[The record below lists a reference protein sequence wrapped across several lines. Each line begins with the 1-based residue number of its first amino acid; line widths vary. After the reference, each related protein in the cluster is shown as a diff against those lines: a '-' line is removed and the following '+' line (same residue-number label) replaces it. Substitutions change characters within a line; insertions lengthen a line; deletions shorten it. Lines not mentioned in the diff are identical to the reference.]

1 MNDEGRY
8 SPVTPSQGECHPVS
22 TSIYFTLSFCTT
34 AAEVVNYTKA
44 RWERV
49 VTLANEGETQ
59 WHFISTLASPP
70 FLSSHSS
77 VGSQWPDPPRS
88 SVSKHSHTYTH
99 AGFLLICLWGL
110 AIFCRHLQLKYS
122 ANNKSHPLIISDFLV
137 TFKNCLVSGCAWI
150 GFCQCNSVIQ
160 KQRQIIVDLL
170 MSLWTFWRYVE
181 WYD

>member
-1 MNDEGRY
+1 M
-8 SPVTPSQGECHPVS
+8 
-22 TSIYFTLSFCTT
+22 TL
-34 AAEVVNYTKA
+34 
-44 RWERV
+44 
-49 VTLANEGETQ
+49 
-59 WHFISTLASPP
+59 HFHISLPP
-70 FLSSHSS
+70 LSSPHIPLWVHSDLILPAHLCPNI
-77 VGSQWPDPPRS
+77 VT
-88 SVSKHSHTYTH
+88 HTHTQV
-99 AGFLLICLWGL
+99 FLLICLWGL

-181 WYD
+181 WYDQPGCLFKLIKAACLNLVYTP